1 METAAVIILAVGI
14 LAALTAVV
22 ILRKQNRDYRKKCIK
37 AAQRIIREEYLDG
50 SIMKKDE
57 TKKLSR
63 PRKTMVVLR
72 IKGSREKGFVFDPEQ
87 EIRIGRSLESSDLCL
102 QDPSVSSHNSRIF
115 LYQGQLCIQDMDSA
129 NGTAVWSRGRGKQT
143 LWGETGFLYDRS
155 RIWVGNTCILIR
167 VFRCSVNEE

>member
-63 PRKTMVVLR
+63 PSKTMVVLR
-72 IKGSREKGFVFDPEQ
+72 IKGSREKG
-87 EIRIGRSLESSDLCL
+87 
-102 QDPSVSSHNSRIF
+102 
-115 LYQGQLCIQDMDSA
+115 
-129 NGTAVWSRGRGKQT
+129 GRGSSTK
-143 LWGETGFLYDRS
+143 
-155 RIWVGNTCILIR
+155 
-167 VFRCSVNEE
+167 

>member
-1 METAAVIILAVGI
+1 METAAVIILTIGI

-50 SIMKKDE
+50 SIMKRDE

-63 PRKTMVVLR
+63 SSKMMVVLR
-72 IKGSREKGFVFDPEQ
+72 IKGSREKGFVFDPER
-87 EIRIGRSLESSDLCL
+87 EIRIGRSLESSDFCL
-102 QDPSVSSHNSRIF
+102 PDPSVSSHNSRIF

-129 NGTAVWSRGRGKQT
+129 NGTAVWSRGRGKRT

-167 VFRCSVNEE
+167 IFRCRVSGE